1 MKLRVA
7 TKFELNRP
15 IKQTGKAPESSKE
28 KKLTTT
34 DKSEESISA
43 NMQPELEEAETN
55 PSTTV
60 QAEYTK
66 NDISE
71 DIQESDKE
79 HVDRSSSEPVLP
91 SKAQENS
98 ADKEIIVE
106 EEQIEYQEKVSHSD
120 LNKEVE
126 EHEDTELNLRYE
138 TDDSPL
144 KIHEEKAD
152 DADSKGDNSEKCLSK
167 VAATTKNDL
176 NEKEDLQSETQT
188 DTESNSADVL
198 EFTTSEVSEM
208 SEVASQNDVQ
218 NEKEKE
224 KDKEEEKGKE
234 KEKENEKSE
243 DAVGKDV
250 SFVSYNPSI
259 MLKDVQIKL
268 NDCLKEN
275 SKLFNTSNASQS
287 TSTQSV
293 KDMSFG
299 KTLRNISGRRSLS
312 RMRHVTLRERRYS
325 PSDSMLVNV
334 SSVSFSSDDN
344 TPDFKILRYSTDLS
358 DTVSTTNGSPSERK
372 RKHEIED
379 WNSTKKQ
386 KAESENS
393 LLNSSVS
400 LLKGL
405 RKPIQVSTP
414 VSELKFQTGK
424 LELGENSK
432 PANESNK
439 KWCVIM

>member
-1 MKLRVA
+1 MKQ
-7 TKFELNRP
+7 
-15 IKQTGKAPESSKE
+15 IGKTPESSKE
-28 KKLTTT
+28 KKSTIP

-43 NMQPELEEAETN
+43 NMQPELEVETN
-55 PSTTV
+55 PNTTEQV
-60 QAEYTK
+60 EYTK
-66 NDISE
+66 KDISE
-71 DIQESDKE
+71 DTQKSDKE
-79 HVDRSSSEPVLP
+79 HVDHTSSEPVLP

-98 ADKEIIVE
+98 ADKEIVIE
-106 EEQIEYQEKVSHSD
+106 EEQIECQEKASHSD
-120 LNKEVE
+120 TNREVE
-126 EHEDTELNLRYE
+126 EHEENELDLRFETE
-138 TDDSPL
+138 DSPV

-152 DADSKGDNSEKCLSK
+152 DADSKEDNSEKYPSK
-167 VAATTKNDL
+167 VITTKNDV
-176 NEKEDLQSETQT
+176 NEKEDFQCESQT
-188 DTESNSADVL
+188 DTESNSADIL
-198 EFTTSEVSEM
+198 ECTTSEVSEM
-208 SEVASQNDVQ
+208 SEIASQNDVQ

-224 KDKEEEKGKE
+224 KEKETEKE

-243 DAVGKDV
+243 ESISKD

-287 TSTQSV
+287 TSSQSI

-299 KTLRNISGRRSLS
+299 KSLRNISGRRCLS

-334 SSVSFSSDDN
+334 SSVSFSSDD

-379 WNSTKKQ
+379 WNSAKKQ
-386 KAESENS
+386 KGESDNS

-424 LELGENSK
+424 LELGENNK
-432 PANESNK
+432 PANENSK